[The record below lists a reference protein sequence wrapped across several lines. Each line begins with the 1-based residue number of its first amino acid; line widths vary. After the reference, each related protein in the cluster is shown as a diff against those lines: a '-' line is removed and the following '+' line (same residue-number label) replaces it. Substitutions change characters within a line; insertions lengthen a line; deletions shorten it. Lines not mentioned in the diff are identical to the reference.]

1 MAVLTG
7 VPLSTAAAQS
17 HTAAAL
23 THRSGLFSASHMM
36 TKALF
41 VKVHRAYLHVPAVE
55 LSVIPRK
62 STLRFPRRFV
72 LILRSGVLV
81 ARNSG
86 GQAATHSR
94 WRRGVST
101 TPTPARQ
108 ARPAGAVCLRRTED
122 ARRRRHSFSLHP
134 REDQGIVAGTDG
146 HRKVATENRA
156 QFRFL
161 ALQRQR
167 PAQLLDRHHLPI
179 KRFITYAIDAKS
191 HRLRSLYIQQP
202 QHRPQS
208 SWPTAGPDAWHR
220 TAAASAHS
228 GLLNPRAALEIA
240 RSQGQ
245 GSGAKSTPGELRRA
259 RSG

>member
-1 MAVLTG
+1 
-7 VPLSTAAAQS
+7 
-17 HTAAAL
+17 
-23 THRSGLFSASHMM
+23 MM
-36 TKALF
+36 TKVLF

-108 ARPAGAVCLRRTED
+108 ARPAGAVCLRRTRRRSPTSAFLFPTP
-122 ARRRRHSFSLHP
+122 ARRSRHCRR
-134 REDQGIVAGTDG
+134 TDG

-245 GSGAKSTPGELRRA
+245 GSGANSTPGGLRRA